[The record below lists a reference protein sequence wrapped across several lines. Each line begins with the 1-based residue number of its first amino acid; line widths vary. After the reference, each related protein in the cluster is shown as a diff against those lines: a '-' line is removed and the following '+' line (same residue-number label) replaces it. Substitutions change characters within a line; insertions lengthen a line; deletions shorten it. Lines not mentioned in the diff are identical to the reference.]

1 MEHEMDEDLQF
12 ARIPY
17 RHDWGTPWEC
27 PGTTSLRAMAQEL
40 DSIRQE
46 LGALQIRLAKLK
58 PKEEEDGNP

>member
-1 MEHEMDEDLQF
+1 
-12 ARIPY
+12 
-17 RHDWGTPWEC
+17 
-27 PGTTSLRAMAQEL
+27 MAQEL